1 MLKFSEDL
9 LQFIWQHKL
18 LKPLPLVTNSGKEI
32 VVLKAGELNR
42 DAGPDFTNAQIR
54 INGIVLAGNIE
65 IHIKT
70 SDWLK
75 HNHQHNKSYDNLVLH
90 VVYEHD
96 TDLAQNENNGVEV
109 LALKLLIDDSTFAI
123 YEQLHNANHKLPC
136 TSQLQTVNA
145 LKFINWMDR
154 MTIERLEDKVTR
166 INDLFEF
173 FNGDYTQTFYAVLLR
188 NFGFKVNAVPF
199 EMLAKNLPVHLLL
212 KHADSL
218 MQLEALLL
226 GISGLLD
233 DQFENKY
240 IQNLQNEFEYLK
252 TKYTLTPIQKEVFK
266 FSAIRPANF
275 PTVRLAQFA
284 ALLHAN
290 PALFTE
296 PQKHSDAG
304 ALKSALNI
312 KLQGYW
318 KNHYT
323 ANGKALEKDLSFGE
337 ASVENVI
344 INTFAPFFFF
354 YAKKLYKPEFGDA
367 AIALLNTC
375 AFENNAKT
383 KLFEARKA
391 DMKNAA
397 GSQAVINLY
406 DKYCIKKQCLKCG
419 IAASILK
426 QDNY

>member
-18 LKPLPLVTNSGKEI
+18 LKPLPLLTYSGKEI

-65 IHIKT
+65 VHIKT

-75 HNHQHNKSYDNLVLH
+75 HSHQYNKSYDNLILH

-96 TDLAQNENNGVEV
+96 ADIAQNENNNVEV
-109 LALKLLIDDSTFAI
+109 LELKHLVDDTTFAT
-123 YEQLHNANHKLPC
+123 YEQLHGASGKLPC
-136 TSQLQTVNA
+136 SGQLQAVNE

-154 MTIERLEDKVTR
+154 MAIERLEDKVKR
-166 INDLFEF
+166 IDNLFEF
-173 FNGDYTQTFYAVLLR
+173 FNGDYTQAFYAVLLR

-212 KHADSL
+212 KHADNL

-226 GISGLLD
+226 GVSGLLD

-240 IQNLQNEFEYLK
+240 IQNLQNEFAYLK
-252 TKYTLTPIQKEVFK
+252 TKYRLTAMQKEVFK
-266 FSAIRPANF
+266 FSAARPANF
-275 PTVRLAQFA
+275 PTLRLAQFA
-284 ALLHAN
+284 ALLQAN

-296 PQKHSDAG
+296 PQKHTDAD
-304 ALKSALNI
+304 ALKRALNI
-312 KLQGYW
+312 KAQGYW

-323 ANGKALEKDLSFGE
+323 ANGKALEKDLSFGQ
-337 ASVENVI
+337 ASVENVV

-354 YAKKLYKPEFGDA
+354 YGKKLYKPEFSDA

-375 AFENNAKT
+375 AFEKNAKT
-383 KLFEARKA
+383 KLFKARKA
-391 DMKNAA
+391 DMANAA

-406 DKYCIKKQCLKCG
+406 DNYCIKKQCLKCG

-426 QDNY
+426 PVY